1 MGSVT
6 LLPMRIPA
14 ALLLTAFLALAPTAH
29 AAGDAGDD
37 AALDTLFSQLKRS
50 GNEAAAN
57 KVARS
62 ITEKFSQS
70 GSATVSFLM
79 GRADEAMAKNENG
92 LALDLLDQV
101 VMLEP
106 GFAEGWN
113 RRATLHY
120 KMGNHV
126 KSVADITET
135 LKLQPR
141 HFGALS
147 GLAAIFMA
155 TGREESALKVYEQV
169 LDIYPMMR
177 NAQTAVGT
185 LADKLAGEGI

>member
-1 MGSVT
+1 MGSAT
-6 LLPMRIPA
+6 LLSMRILA
-14 ALLLTAFLALAPTAH
+14 ALSLTALLAFAPVAQ

-37 AALDTLFSQLKRS
+37 AALETLFSHLKRS
-50 GNEAAAN
+50 GNEAAAK

-62 ITEKFSQS
+62 ITDKFSDS
-70 GSATVSFLM
+70 GSATVAFLM
-79 GRADEAMAKNENG
+79 ARAEEAMAKDDNG

-147 GLAAIFMA
+147 GLAAIFVA